1 MAKYSDHSTIGGQ
14 VLTHRIRMIQ
24 QNVKIIFLSGK
35 ITFIVSYL
43 SYLFIRFHLC
53 EIWDYFCIVKSRITR
68 NWITFDGS
76 YII

>member
-43 SYLFIRFHLC
+43 SYLFIRFHS
-53 EIWDYFCIVKSRITR
+53 D
-68 NWITFDGS
+68 
-76 YII
+76 IIREKFGIIYVLQNRE